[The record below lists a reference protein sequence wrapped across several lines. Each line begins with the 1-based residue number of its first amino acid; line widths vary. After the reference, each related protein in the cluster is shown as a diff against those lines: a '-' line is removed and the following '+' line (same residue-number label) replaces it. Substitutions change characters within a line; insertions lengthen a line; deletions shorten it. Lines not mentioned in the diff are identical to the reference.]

1 MPDDAPAR
9 GDEHA
14 EVADGWN
21 GTDGVMDAETRAA
34 RIAKVQQGLPA
45 AGLGLVVLAPTDN
58 LRWVLGFAPLYDE
71 RACLLLVSA
80 RGVAMLM
87 PSLNAEQARSEAP
100 EIELVTWADDA
111 GPATALVAALE
122 RVGGTQAATVGADPE
137 MRADHLL
144 LLQAAVDG
152 ASYESASAVLRPL
165 REIKGQ
171 DELDLLAASAR
182 TADAAI
188 RAAFAAC
195 RAGTSELAV
204 AEAASAAFR
213 DAGCEEV
220 EFTIVASGPNGAFP
234 HHHTGDRVL
243 GEGDAIVL
251 DLGGM
256 LAGYPSDITRMAH
269 VGEPSAR
276 YREVHAIVDRAVQAG
291 MAAARPGARC
301 EQVDAAAR
309 GVIEEAGFGE
319 YFVHRTG
326 HGLGLSAH
334 EPPWIARGET
344 SVLRT
349 GMVHSIE
356 PGIYLPGEFGVRL
369 EEIVRITDDGCERFS
384 SLPRELHTS
393 A

>member
-1 MPDDAPAR
+1 M
-9 GDEHA
+9 
-14 EVADGWN
+14 
-21 GTDGVMDAETRAA
+21 DGVTDAATRAA
-34 RIAKVQQGLPA
+34 RIAQVQQGLA
-45 AGLGLVVLAPTDN
+45 SAGLGLVALAPTDN

-71 RACLLLVSA
+71 RACLLLVSPT
-80 RGVAMLM
+80 GVAMLM

-100 EIELVTWADDA
+100 EVELITWADDA

-122 RVGGTQAATVGADPE
+122 RVGGTDASAVGADPE

-165 REIKGQ
+165 REIKDAG
-171 DELDLLAASAR
+171 ELDLLAAAAR
-182 TADAAI
+182 TADRAIEAAW
-188 RAAFAAC
+188 AAC

-204 AEAASAAFR
+204 AEAAAAAFR
-213 DAGCEEV
+213 EAGCEEV

-234 HHHTGDRVL
+234 HHHTGGRVL
-243 GEGDAIVL
+243 AEGDAIVL
-251 DLGGM
+251 DVGGV
-256 LAGYPSDITRMAH
+256 LEGYPSDITRMAY

-276 YREVHAIVDRAVQAG
+276 YREVHATVDRAVQAG

-301 EQVDAAAR
+301 EEVDAAAR
-309 GVIEEAGFGE
+309 AVIDEAGYGE

-326 HGLGLSAH
+326 HGLGLSSH

-344 SVLRT
+344 SELRP

-384 SLPRELHTS
+384 SLPRDLHTS
-393 A
+393 G